1 MGELKSQV
9 QEMWEYIESMLPSG
23 LGKIAEETGA
33 LRRCKG
39 VGSAVKLL
47 RIILMYGVTDLSLK
61 GTAAWA
67 SATGLGNLSSVAL
80 FYRVRD
86 SREWLS
92 VLIAGMLNVQAR
104 PSVCSGLRVNIV
116 DATVLVGPGA
126 KGTEWRL
133 HTGIDPATGQINS
146 VKLTD
151 ASVGEGYSNYAVRAG
166 DVLVGDRAYAMAT
179 GIAHVHRLGGY
190 VVARANL
197 HSIRL
202 CRLDGSIFHPL
213 PEASKIPNVGVA
225 RYDILIPAP
234 PAKRSRSHKT
244 WKLKDASDWIP
255 ARLLAVRTRKNT
267 IIWVITTVPESL
279 ASDVVIMELYR
290 VRWQIELEFKRLKSL
305 LGLDAL
311 PSRRG
316 PTAQSWILARILAAI
331 LVERLLRDSGAFSP
345 WGYSLPG
352 RSVAT
357 ESGLISFAA

>member
-1 MGELKSQV
+1 MSELKSHV
-9 QEMWEYIESMLPSG
+9 QDMWEYIESILPSD
-23 LGKIAEETGA
+23 LGKIAEETRA
-33 LRRCKG
+33 LVRCKG

-67 SATGLGNLSSVAL
+67 SATGLGRLSSVAL

-86 SREWLS
+86 AREWLS
-92 VLIAGMLNVQAR
+92 RLIASMLDVQAR
-104 PSVCSGLRVNIV
+104 PSVCSGLNVSIV

-126 KGTEWRL
+126 KGTEWKL
-133 HTGIDPATGQINS
+133 HTGIDPATGQISS

-151 ASVGEGYSNYAVRAG
+151 ASVGESYSNYPVRAG
-166 DVLVGDRAYAMAT
+166 DVLVGDRAYALAT
-179 GIAHVHRLGGY
+179 GIAHVHKLKGY

-202 CRLDGSIFHPL
+202 CRRDGSVFQPL
-213 PEASKIPNVGVA
+213 AEASKIPKVGVA
-225 RYDILIPAP
+225 RYDILIPTP
-234 PAKRSRSHKT
+234 PTKRSRSHKP

-255 ARLLAVRTRKNT
+255 ARLLAARTRKNT
-267 IIWVITTVPESL
+267 IIWVITTVPELL
-279 ASDVVIMELYR
+279 ASDMVIMELYR

-316 PTAQSWILARILAAI
+316 PTAESWILARILAAI
-331 LVERLLRDSGAFSP
+331 LVERLLRDSGAFPP
-345 WGYSLPG
+345 WGYYMPG
-352 RSVAT
+352 QSVARQ
-357 ESGLISFAA
+357 SGRVSFAA

>member
-1 MGELKSQV
+1 MSKLKSQM
-9 QEMWEYIESMLPSG
+9 EDMWEYIESIMPSD
-23 LGKIAEETGA
+23 LGKIAEDTGA
-33 LRRCKG
+33 LIRCKG
-39 VGSAVKLL
+39 VGSAVDLL

-67 SATGLGNLSSVAL
+67 SSTGLGRMSSVAL
-80 FYRVRD
+80 FYRIRD

-92 VLIAGMLNVQAR
+92 RLIASMLDVQAR
-104 PSVCSGLRVNIV
+104 QLVCSGLSVTIV
-116 DATVLVGPGA
+116 DATVVVGPGA
-126 KGTEWRL
+126 KGTEWKL
-133 HTGIDPATGQINS
+133 HTGIDPSSGQINS

-151 ASVGEGYSNYAVRAG
+151 SSVGESYSNYPVRAG
-166 DVLVGDRAYAMAT
+166 DVLVGDRAYALAT
-179 GIAHVHRLGGY
+179 GIAHVHKLKGY

-202 CRLDGSIFHPL
+202 CRRDGSVFQPL
-213 PEASKIPNVGVA
+213 SEASKIPKVGVA

-234 PAKRSRSHKT
+234 PTQRSRSHKP

-255 ARLLAVRTRKNT
+255 ARLLAARTRKNT
-267 IIWVITTVPESL
+267 IIWVITTVPELL

-316 PTAQSWILARILAAI
+316 PTAESWILARILAAI

-345 WGYSLPG
+345 WGYCMPR
-352 RSVAT
+352 RSVA
-357 ESGLISFAA
+357 GLSAPVGFAA